1 MIQLPASTSASPS
14 PAPSAES
21 PLGKH
26 RKRVHSARK
35 KMERVAHERA
45 PGLSTMVAGH
55 NYTYTFLNNAAGKA
69 KNNKRYSA
77 SEYQHLVPDE
87 LGELHDP
94 EYESIKIVTRKPS
107 ISTIGDAASDS
118 EESSDLDESESEA
131 SSSRTGP
138 MPGLGRSHP
147 SYRYVPSYERYRNTS
162 LNATSFGAQQPK
174 TLQGFTTSLSAHH
187 HSSSARSSRSNNSS
201 ASFNPN
207 ISSSSYT
214 SNANGSF
221 ASSRLS
227 ATYRRPESTLTGN
240 SGGRK
245 STRTYADAGVTYL
258 APSVTMPPTPLLS
271 SSARTSSTGTGGTIN
286 CTGGAGGTYNP
297 VRPLPRFRFRETG

>member
-1 MIQLPASTSASPS
+1 MSSNSMIQLPASTSTSPS
-14 PAPSAES
+14 PASSADP

-55 NYTYTFLNNAAGKA
+55 NYTYTFLNNVAPGKA

-107 ISTIGDAASDS
+107 VSTIGDATSDS

-162 LNATSFGAQQPK
+162 LNATTFGSQQPK

-187 HSSSARSSRSNNSS
+187 SSSSARSQRSRDS
-201 ASFNPN
+201 SFNPN
-207 ISSSSYT
+207 ISGSSYA

-227 ATYRRPESTLTGN
+227 ATHPRPESTFTGD

-245 STRTYADAGVTYL
+245 STRTYADGGVTYL
-258 APSVTMPPTPLLS
+258 APSVTMPPSSLLS
-271 SSARTSSTGTGGTIN
+271 SSARTTSTGTGGTIN
-286 CTGGAGGTYNP
+286 GTGGTGGTYNP
-297 VRPLPRFRFRETG
+297 VSRSLAVL